1 MWKEYSYILS
11 PCCFSYISIILFL
24 ESTKELHCWLRKK
37 SKWLELQLFFFTKSD
52 VKAVAPD
59 GSFYLSPTDALSAA
73 LSYLSDTLR
82 LFLQTI
88 AGGNMEEQTA
98 SVGQALIQCM
108 RAKDLPPSLYIDFV
122 IQIGHHFGSRFFN
135 RLTTWAPIL
144 QPLLKRGRNMSA
156 VLQLQSADLP
166 YNQFNKFVAD
176 NVDHNLVTL
185 DCLHIPWDVFYCIC
199 YTG

>member
-1 MWKEYSYILS
+1 MKGIWLHSVSLLFQLYFWYTVPWINQRITLLITNKNQNHWNYSYS
-11 PCCFSYISIILFL
+11 
-24 ESTKELHCWLRKK
+24 
-37 SKWLELQLFFFTKSD
+37 FTKSD

-59 GSFYLSPTDALSAA
+59 GSLHLSPTDALSAA

-98 SVGQALIQCM
+98 FIGQALIQCM

-122 IQIGHHFGSRFFN
+122 IQIRHHFGSRFLN

-144 QPLLKRGRNMSA
+144 QLLQRGAEIWVQFYSCK
-156 VLQLQSADLP
+156 VLTYHTISSI
-166 YNQFNKFVAD
+166 
-176 NVDHNLVTL
+176 NLLLTML
-185 DCLHIPWDVFYCIC
+185 TTTWWH
-199 YTG
+199 